1 MRQCGLVVVRIV
13 SGLPG
18 PDVGSSHQASPGWI
32 VYMIR
37 ASDHTLYTG
46 ITTDVAR
53 RFSEHANGKGAKYF
67 HAGRQPEQLVYIEV
81 CHDRSSA
88 SRREAAIKKLSR
100 REKCLMIENAK
111 ERTCKRDRER
121 GL

>member
-1 MRQCGLVVVRIV
+1 MGKLNRE
-13 SGLPG
+13 
-18 PDVGSSHQASPGWI
+18 APGWV

-37 ASDHTLYTG
+37 ASDSTLYTG

-53 RFSEHANGKGAKYF
+53 RFIEHANGKGAKYF
-67 HAGRQPEQLVYIEV
+67 HAGRQPEQLVYTEV
-81 CHDRSSA
+81 CPDRSSA

-100 REKCLMIENAK
+100 REKCSMLDDSQ
-111 ERTCKRDRER
+111 CKGKKRGSDGAR